1 VGWHVARSGAGAYAR
16 YHHLGSWRRAAAHQ
30 RVVAVTLKATNSE
43 GQVLVEKLLGPGDA
57 SRATFDAP
65 PVSSRSRWRSSEQR
79 DLARYPTIAASSVPN
94 LQVSRPTFA
103 TPQILRT
110 RSARQFAE
118 VSRDANAAPT
128 SSRSFSRTERLLV
141 RVSAYGAA
149 GMQPVV
155 SARLLNRRGTTMRE
169 LEPVAE
175 PLAPGIDQFDLPL
188 ASLAPDEYRLE
199 LGAVSPTG
207 PRNEVKEILI
217 FRVID

>member
-1 VGWHVARSGAGAYAR
+1 
-16 YHHLGSWRRAAAHQ
+16 
-30 RVVAVTLKATNSE
+30 
-43 GQVLVEKLLGPGDA
+43 VLVEKLLGPGDA

-65 PVSSRSRWRSSEQR
+65 PGLIAIEMAIQTSSGTSLDTDYRSV
-79 DLARYPTIAASSVPN
+79 SVPN

-128 SSRSFSRTERLLV
+128 SSRSFSRSERLLV

-217 FRVID
+217 FRIID